1 MFGTLQQTVKS
12 LEASMPVF
20 NMKTLDKQLD
30 ETLTTERLIA
40 TLSAAFGA
48 LATLLAAIG
57 LYGVMA
63 FVVANRT
70 KEIGLRMALGA
81 QQSAVAWL
89 VMREVLALVAVGL
102 VVGVPV
108 AYYLG
113 RYISSQLFNVPAA
126 DIWTAATA
134 ILILACIASL
144 AGFLPARR
152 ATAIDP
158 IKTLR
163 YE

>member
-1 MFGTLQQTVKS
+1 MKELDAS
-12 LEASMPVF
+12 LPIFE
-20 NMKTLDKQLD
+20 MKTLEKQLD

-40 TLSAAFGA
+40 MLSTAFGV

-81 QQSAVAWL
+81 QQASVAWL
-89 VMREVLALVAVGL
+89 VMREVLALLAFGL
-102 VVGVPV
+102 IVGVPA
-108 AYYLG
+108 AYGLG
-113 RYISSQLFNVPAA
+113 RYVSTQLFNVPAA
-126 DIWTAATA
+126 DIWTALSAIA
-134 ILILACIASL
+134 ILSL
-144 AGFLPARR
+144 VAAAAGFVPARR
-152 ATAIDP
+152 ATAVDP